1 MEVDP
6 DSIRLIEA
14 VLFASTE
21 PLGDDELAG
30 RLEGGDIIPVLAVL
44 RDHYAERGVQLIRV
58 AGKWTF
64 RTAPDL
70 AGRLAVERTSPRK
83 PSRATLETL
92 AVVAYHQPVT
102 RAEIEEIRGVSVSRG
117 TLDILLEAGWVAP
130 GRRRRTP
137 GRPLTWVTTETF
149 LVHFGLENLDELP
162 GLDEMRAA
170 GLLDARSAT
179 AVVREDAMRAA
190 GQIELPLAGGAGARA
205 PPAPDDPE

>member
-1 MEVDP
+1 MDVDP

-14 VLFASTE
+14 VLFASAE

-30 RLEGGDIIPVLAVL
+30 RLEGGDVTPVLATL
-44 RDHYAERGVQLIRV
+44 RDHYAERGVQLVRV
-58 AGKWTF
+58 AGKWAF

-70 AGRLAVERTSPRK
+70 AGRLSVERVSPRK
-83 PSRATLETL
+83 LSRATLETL
-92 AVVAYHQPVT
+92 AIVAYHQPVT

-137 GRPLTWVTTETF
+137 GRPLTWVTTEAF
-149 LVHFGLENLDELP
+149 LVHFGLEHLDELP
-162 GLDEMRAA
+162 GIEEMRAT

-179 AVVREDAMRAA
+179 AVVQEGAMRAA
-190 GQIELPLAGGAGARA
+190 GQAELPLDGDEGAR
-205 PPAPDDPE
+205 PTPAPDGPE

>member
-1 MEVDP
+1 MDVDP

-21 PLGDDELAG
+21 PLGDEELAG
-30 RLEGGDIIPVLAVL
+30 RLEGGDVMPVLAVL

-83 PSRATLETL
+83 LSRATLETL
-92 AVVAYHQPVT
+92 AIVAYHQPVT

-117 TLDILLEAGWVAP
+117 TLDILMEAGWVAP

-137 GRPLTWVTTETF
+137 GRPLTWATTETF
-149 LVHFGLENLDELP
+149 LVHFGLEDLDELP
-162 GLDEMRAA
+162 GIEEMRAA

-179 AVVREDAMRAA
+179 AVVQEGAMRAA
-190 GQIELPLAGGAGARA
+190 GQIELPLAGDAGVRT